1 MSRPDIPVTI
11 SGDPRGFESALDRV
25 RRATKTSVSDI
36 AASFVRVQ
44 TAIAGPI
51 GLLAGL
57 SAGGVVT
64 AIRET
69 ARAVAEVGDEAQ
81 RAGLSVESFQELKFV
96 AEQNRIGI
104 DALIDGIKELNLRAD
119 EFVVT
124 GGGSAAEAFKRI
136 GLGAESLRDKLK
148 DPSALLAEIIG
159 RVQVLDRSAQIRVF
173 DEMFGGAGGEQ
184 FVQLIG
190 QGEKGIRDTVQAA
203 NDLGLVMDK
212 ELFAKAA
219 AVDRQFNLIATT
231 VSVRLKGAVIEAA
244 SAMQGFLSKY
254 NEYQERR
261 NIAEA
266 GAAIGGMYGQPITVK
281 PPVSTPAAPKGD
293 RLPSATDILRDKL
306 IEQRINEAFGD
317 VPVGSSAGG
326 SREKSTAAAKKEK
339 SAYDDVIESLREEV
353 AVMNLSDS
361 DRERI
366 LTLRQAGVE
375 ASTKEGKEILTLIDL
390 KAQQV
395 KAEEAVTEARERA
408 KEAADRLGQTLDD
421 QLMRIVDGTFD
432 ARDAIA
438 ALLEEMISVGTQ
450 GKSLFGSIFEALSG
464 GNGLNL
470 FGGSASGS
478 GFKST
483 TTLSDIL
490 GYGGL
495 RAGGG
500 DVSPGRVYRINE
512 YEQEFFAPTNH
523 GRIVAPSKLSG
534 TSAADQEAT
543 RSVVEI
549 HLSDGLVGTILQQS
563 KDQSVSLIRSN
574 NAARQN
580 LRENGGDV

>member
-1 MSRPDIPVTI
+1 
-11 SGDPRGFESALDRV
+11 
-25 RRATKTSVSDI
+25 
-36 AASFVRVQ
+36 
-44 TAIAGPI
+44 
-51 GLLAGL
+51 
-57 SAGGVVT
+57 
-64 AIRET
+64 
-69 ARAVAEVGDEAQ
+69 
-81 RAGLSVESFQELKFV
+81 
-96 AEQNRIGI
+96 
-104 DALIDGIKELNLRAD
+104 
-119 EFVVT
+119 
-124 GGGSAAEAFKRI
+124 
-136 GLGAESLRDKLK
+136 
-148 DPSALLAEIIG
+148 
-159 RVQVLDRSAQIRVF
+159 
-173 DEMFGGAGGEQ
+173 
-184 FVQLIG
+184 
-190 QGEKGIRDTVQAA
+190 
-203 NDLGLVMDK
+203 
-212 ELFAKAA
+212 
-219 AVDRQFNLIATT
+219 
-231 VSVRLKGAVIEAA
+231 
-244 SAMQGFLSKY
+244 
-254 NEYQERR
+254 
-261 NIAEA
+261 
-266 GAAIGGMYGQPITVK
+266 VK
-281 PPVSTPAAPKGD
+281 PPAPTPASPKGD

-317 VPVGSSAGG
+317 VPVGSSTG

-375 ASTKEGKEILTLIDL
+375 ASSKEGKEILTLIDL

-438 ALLEEMISVGTQ
+438 SLLEEMISVGTQ

-478 GFKST
+478 GFKAT

-490 GYGGL
+490 GYGGP

-574 NAARQN
+574 NSARQN